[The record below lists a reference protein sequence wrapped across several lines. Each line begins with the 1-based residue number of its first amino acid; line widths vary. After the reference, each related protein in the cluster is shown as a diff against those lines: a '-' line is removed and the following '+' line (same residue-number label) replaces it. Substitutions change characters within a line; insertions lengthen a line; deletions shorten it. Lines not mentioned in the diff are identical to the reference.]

1 MQTTVDDDGEVR
13 RVDEQHAGAQ
23 AVAGGTHPG
32 TAQQSGQDPLAPE
45 IVATKGDVPAG
56 ALPPLLVLDV
66 VEAFLDAHGIG
77 AGPVTAVRIGD
88 GHSNLTFRVTRAGA
102 DVVLRRG
109 PRPPLPR
116 SAHDMVREA
125 RIQQS
130 LAGQG
135 GVPVPH
141 ILAVCDDADLL
152 GVPFYVMDH
161 LDGDVITEVE
171 PQRIQTPQARRAV
184 AMNMVDTLVALHRI
198 DVSAPPVSDI
208 GRPSGYLDR
217 QVATFRRL
225 WDVNT
230 RRSVPDVVRVADLL
244 AADVPATQR
253 HAVVHGDYRLGN
265 LMITGSGE
273 PEVRAI
279 LDWEMAT
286 LGDPLADVGYLL
298 ANYSEAGSPDSA
310 LDLSPVT
317 RRDGYPT
324 AAELAQR
331 YAEASGLDLSALG
344 WYRALAYWKSA
355 VFCEAM
361 YTRYLAGERPGD
373 DFAPQLEAGVP
384 ELARRALEAVGHG

>member
-1 MQTTVDDDGEVR
+1 M
-13 RVDEQHAGAQ
+13 DEQSAGTQ
-23 AVAGGTHPG
+23 VDAGGTQPG
-32 TAQQSGQDPLAPE
+32 TAQHSDEDPFAPE
-45 IVATKGDVPAG
+45 VVATAADVPPE
-56 ALPPLLVLDV
+56 ALSPLLILDV
-66 VEAFLDAHGIG
+66 VERFLDAHGIG
-77 AGPVTAVRIGD
+77 TGPVTAARIGD
-88 GHSNLTFRVTRAGA
+88 GHSNVTFRVTRDGA

-125 RIQQS
+125 RIQQA
-130 LAGQG
+130 LAGN
-135 GVPVPH
+135 GVPVPR
-141 ILAVCDDADLL
+141 ILAVCDDPDLL

-161 LDGDVITEVE
+161 LDGDVITDVE

-184 AMNMVDTLVALHRI
+184 AMNMVDTLVSLHRI
-198 DVSAPPVSDI
+198 DVSAPPVADI

-230 RRSVPDVVRVADLL
+230 AVRSRTWCGWRTSWPRTF
-244 AADVPATQR
+244 PRTQR

-265 LMITGSGE
+265 LMITGSGD
-273 PEVRAI
+273 PEVKAI

-317 RRDGYPT
+317 RRDGYPS

-331 YAEASGLDLSALG
+331 YAEASGLDLSDLG

-373 DFAPQLEAGVP
+373 DFAPQLEVGVP
-384 ELARRALEAVGHG
+384 ELAKRALEALGHG

>member
-1 MQTTVDDDGEVR
+1 MA
-13 RVDEQHAGAQ
+13 EQPAGAQ
-23 AVAGGTHPG
+23 ANAGGTQPG

-45 IVATKGDVPAG
+45 IVATAGDAPAE
-56 ALPPLLVLDV
+56 ALPPLLILDV
-66 VEAFLDAHGIG
+66 VESFLDAHGIG
-77 AGPVTAVRIGD
+77 TGPVTAVRIGD
-88 GHSNLTFRVTRAGA
+88 GHSNVTFRVTRDGA

-135 GVPVPH
+135 VPVPH
-141 ILAVCDDADLL
+141 ILAVCDDPDLL

-161 LDGDVITEVE
+161 LDGDVVTDVE
-171 PQRIQTPQARRAV
+171 PQRLQTPQSRRAV
-184 AMNMVDTLVALHRI
+184 AMNMVDTLVSLHRI
-198 DVSAPPVSDI
+198 DVSAPPVSEI

-230 RRSVPDVVRVADLL
+230 QRSVPDVVRVADLL
-244 AADVPATQR
+244 AADVPRTQR

-273 PEVRAI
+273 PKVKAI

-324 AAELAQR
+324 AAELAER
-331 YAEASGLDLSALG
+331 YAEASGLDLSDLG

-373 DFAPQLEAGVP
+373 DFAPQLETGVP
-384 ELARRALEAVGHG
+384 ELARRALEALDHD

>member
-1 MQTTVDDDGEVR
+1 M
-13 RVDEQHAGAQ
+13 DETPAGAQ
-23 AVAGGTHPG
+23 AKAGGTEPG
-32 TAQQSGQDPLAPE
+32 TAQQSAERPDPDQPVRAQDPLAPE
-45 IVATKGDVPAG
+45 IVTTADDVLAE
-56 ALPPLLVLDV
+56 ALSPLLILDV
-66 VEAFLDAHGIG
+66 VEGFLDAHGIG
-77 AGPVTAVRIGD
+77 TGPITAERVGD
-88 GHSNLTFRVTRAGA
+88 GHSNVTFRVTRDGA

-125 RIQQS
+125 RIQQA

-135 GVPVPH
+135 VPVPR
-141 ILAVCDDADLL
+141 ILAVCDDEALL
-152 GVPFYVMDH
+152 GVPFYVMGH
-161 LDGDVITEVE
+161 LDGDVITDEE

-184 AMNMVDTLVALHRI
+184 AMNMVDTLVSLHRV
-198 DVSAPPVSDI
+198 DASSPPVSDI

-230 RRSVPDVVRVADLL
+230 QRSVPDVVHLADLL
-244 AADVPATQR
+244 AADVPRTQR

-273 PEVRAI
+273 PEVKAI

-298 ANYSEAGSPDSA
+298 ANYSEAGSPASA

-317 RRDGYPT
+317 RRDGYPA
-324 AAELAQR
+324 AAELAER
-331 YAEASGLDLSALG
+331 YADASGLDLSDLG

-384 ELARRALEAVGHG
+384 ELAQRALEALDNGG

>member
-1 MQTTVDDDGEVR
+1 MDEQPTGAQADTGEVR
-13 RVDEQHAGAQ
+13 AGADQ
-23 AVAGGTHPG
+23 PG
-32 TAQQSGQDPLAPE
+32 QPGEPGRGPDPLAPE
-45 IVATKGDVPAG
+45 IVATAGDVPAE

-66 VEAFLDAHGIG
+66 VEAFLDEHGIG
-77 AGPVTAVRIGD
+77 SGPVSAERIGD
-88 GHSNLTFRVTRAGA
+88 GHSNVTFRVAREGA

-109 PRPPLPR
+109 PRPPLPK

-135 GVPVPH
+135 VPVPE
-141 ILAVCDDADLL
+141 ILAVCDDPALL
-152 GVPFYVMDH
+152 GVPFYVMGH
-161 LDGDVITEVE
+161 LEGDVITEEE
-171 PQRIQTPQARRAV
+171 PQRIRTPQARRVV
-184 AMNMVDTLVALHRI
+184 AMNMVDTLVALHGI
-198 DVSAPPVSDI
+198 DVSEPPVSEI

-230 RRSVPDVVRVADLL
+230 QREVPDVVRVAELL
-244 AADVPATQR
+244 AADVPRTQR

-273 PEVRAI
+273 PKVKAI

-298 ANYSEAGSPDSA
+298 TNYSEAGSPESA

-317 RRDGYPT
+317 RREGYPT
-324 AAELAQR
+324 VAELAKR
-331 YAEASGLDLSALG
+331 YAGASGLDLSDLG
-344 WYRALAYWKSA
+344 WYRALAFWKSA

-373 DFAPQLEAGVP
+373 DFAPRLETGVP
-384 ELARRALEAVGHG
+384 ELARRALEALDHG

>member
-1 MQTTVDDDGEVR
+1 MA
-13 RVDEQHAGAQ
+13 EQPAGAQ
-23 AVAGGTHPG
+23 ANVGGTQPD

-45 IVATKGDVPAG
+45 IVATAGDLPAE
-56 ALPPLLVLDV
+56 ALPPLLILDV
-66 VEAFLDAHGIG
+66 VESFLDAHGIG
-77 AGPVTAVRIGD
+77 TGPVTAVRIGD
-88 GHSNLTFRVTRAGA
+88 GHSNVTFRVTRDGA

-135 GVPVPH
+135 VPVPH
-141 ILAVCDDADLL
+141 ILAVCDDPDLL

-161 LDGDVITEVE
+161 LDGDVITDVE
-171 PQRIQTPQARRAV
+171 PQRLQTPQSRRAV
-184 AMNMVDTLVALHRI
+184 AMNMVDTLVSLHRI
-198 DVSAPPVSDI
+198 DVSTPPVSEI

-230 RRSVPDVVRVADLL
+230 QRSVPDVARVADLL
-244 AADVPATQR
+244 AADVPRTQR

-273 PEVRAI
+273 PKVKAI

-324 AAELAQR
+324 AAELAER
-331 YAEASGLDLSALG
+331 YAEASGLDLSELG

-373 DFAPQLEAGVP
+373 DFAPQLETGVP
-384 ELARRALEAVGHG
+384 ELARRALEALDHD